1 MKKLGERIFRIFFRI
16 QAFDTSVVTPVR
28 IVISFCIYH
37 IFYLVPFRKFI
48 KNPLLG

>member
-28 IVISFCIYH
+28 IVISFCIFH
-37 IFYLVPFRKFI
+37 IFYLVPKFI